1 MGKIFNPEK
10 YNMVLCPLCKG
21 KGRLPKNPDGF
32 DVCRKCEGFGFI
44 KKEMG
49 ILEEVEN
56 KEQTVKISQR
66 DRHRTEYKKCER
78 GSNIMFKTILV
89 EDNPLFRQII
99 KNNLQDQFPSMDII
113 EAADGVEALQKIDSH
128 PPNLIFMDIRLPGE
142 NGLELTRKIKTN
154 HPDIIIIIL
163 TSHDLPEYREAAAR
177 DKADY
182 FLSKG
187 SIGTNEIFKL
197 VKSILLE
204 KGFNADSSDSKK
216 GYS

>member
-1 MGKIFNPEK
+1 
-10 YNMVLCPLCKG
+10 
-21 KGRLPKNPDGF
+21 
-32 DVCRKCEGFGFI
+32 
-44 KKEMG
+44 
-49 ILEEVEN
+49 
-56 KEQTVKISQR
+56 
-66 DRHRTEYKKCER
+66 
-78 GSNIMFKTILV
+78 
-89 EDNPLFRQII
+89 
-99 KNNLQDQFPSMDII
+99 MDII

-128 PPNLIFMDIRLPGE
+128 PPNLIFMDISLPGE

-154 HPDIIIIIL
+154 HSDIIIIIL
-163 TSHDLPEYREAAAR
+163 TSHDLPEYREAATQN
-177 DKADY
+177 KANY